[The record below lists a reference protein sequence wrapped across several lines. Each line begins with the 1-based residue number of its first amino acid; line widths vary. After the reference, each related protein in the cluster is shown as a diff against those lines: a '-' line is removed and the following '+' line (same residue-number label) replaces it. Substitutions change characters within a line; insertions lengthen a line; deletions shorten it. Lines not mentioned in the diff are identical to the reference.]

1 MMRIAMRLGTR
12 SGMRPKVRNLG
23 RAACQAALLV
33 VCALDLSA
41 PAQKVHP
48 TASSSGDRV
57 ISGAVVSA
65 VNGQPLNGAD
75 VTLTATNSSQPMAE
89 TTTDLEGRF
98 VFTHLTAGKFSLRA
112 AHRGY
117 MTSAFDE
124 HGGFSTAIVT
134 GEGLVSTDLKFT
146 LQPLAVIYGVVA
158 DDSGD
163 PVQQARISLYR
174 QEQDDGTGKIVRAGG
189 TVTDDLGNYEF
200 PRLAQGNYYIAVT
213 AQPWYAT
220 RARMNTGSPA
230 AQDRPRSPLDVAYA
244 TVFYADVTDSDS
256 ATPIP
261 VKAGDRIPVNFML
274 HPVPAVHISLEIPN
288 AGPGQALMTPQLHQE
303 VFGFSEFV
311 GMQTFSTM
319 THGGGNGSSGVT
331 TVELSGVAPGHYEM
345 DFSAHGETTRTLGV
359 DAMSDNQVLDAN
371 SAQGLADVSG
381 TVSMAGGAS
390 LPRRLILSLSPQHNQ
405 SGGSARV
412 ERDGTFQIHGVHP
425 GTYEVSASGGDAA
438 IAPIK
443 LTATGATVDGHLLKI
458 GAAPVTLTATLV
470 EGSASVS
477 GFAKAD
483 GKPAAGVLVLLVP
496 ANPGADSELFRRDQ
510 SDSDGSF
517 NFEHVIP
524 GDYIIVAITDGWT
537 LDWARPE
544 VISRYLPK
552 GVMVTVSARS
562 GEMRVNDAVEV
573 QAK

>member
-1 MMRIAMRLGTR
+1 MRIAMRLGTR
-12 SGMRPKVRNLG
+12 SGIRPKVRNLG
-23 RAACQAALLV
+23 RAACQAALLL

-48 TASSSGDRV
+48 ATSSSGNRV
-57 ISGAVVSA
+57 ISGVVVSA

-75 VTLTATNSSQPMAE
+75 VTLTGANSSQPMAE
-89 TTTDLEGRF
+89 TTTDAEGRF
-98 VFTHLTAGKFSLRA
+98 VFTHLAAGKFSLRA

-174 QEQDDGTGKIVRAGG
+174 QEQEDGTGKIVRAGG

-220 RARMNTGSPA
+220 RARMNTGTSA
-230 AQDRPRSPLDVAYA
+230 VQDRPHSPLDVAYA

-288 AGPGQALMTPQLHQE
+288 AGPGQALMMPQLHQE
-303 VFGFSEFV
+303 IFGSSEFV
-311 GMQTFSTM
+311 GMQAFSTM
-319 THGGGNGSSGVT
+319 TRGGGNGSFGMT
-331 TVELSGVAPGHYEM
+331 TVELSGVGPGHYEM

-359 DAMSDNQVLDAN
+359 DAMADNQVLDAN

-381 TVSMAGGAS
+381 KVSMAGGAS
-390 LPRRLILSLSPQHNQ
+390 LPRRLIISLAPQHNE

-458 GAAPVTLTATLV
+458 GTAPVTLTATLV
-470 EGSASVS
+470 EGAASVS

-524 GDYIIVAITDGWT
+524 GEYTIVAITDGWT
-537 LDWARPE
+537 LDWAHPE

-552 GVMVTVSARS
+552 GLMVTVSARS
-562 GEMRVNDAVEV
+562 GEMHVNDAVEV